1 MAASFPTSLAA
12 IQRVSATDLRN
23 APGKEGDVLHNKLC
37 DEVEA
42 LQAKVGVD
50 GSAVPTTIDARLT
63 DCVAA
68 IPAAIQDHVAES
80 DPHPAYMLSANHAA
94 EHAALAAKPT
104 DRVIAHRGGGAL
116 VNAEYTMSAYQ
127 YSIAAGIKN
136 IEFDVHVNAA
146 GMALLMHD
154 PTVDRTT
161 TATGNVADLTNDA
174 YAALVCDTD
183 VVLGAPN
190 YRRESPPFFID
201 ALRHVLSYPD
211 TVAWI
216 EAKNAGADIAILD
229 ALHSL
234 NVDRKRVVI
243 ASSSSTYLTKA
254 IAQGFKT
261 SYQAVISGS
270 PDWQTLAAS
279 GYTYI
284 AGSYTDWTSQKVADC
299 HTAGMGAVAYTPN
312 RRHEYQQLIGYGID
326 FVYSDDPMWC
336 CSAVTPIK
344 NSLFASGRWTN
355 GMLSYASRGGFG
367 ATLGEWGYSTT
378 SAAYQC
384 CLQGWACPI
393 KNNENCQ
400 EFTITLQFKFT
411 DVSDVTRWFS
421 LFVCANTDKVYTNGS
436 TADPNGYH
444 LLIKKN
450 GNLDIWRKSDGV
462 SPVLV
467 YSLTGGAEFVTDT
480 YYGLTITVTA
490 TQISL
495 AIPSL
500 SRINT
505 VTDANHRG
513 GYFSIGRT
521 GAAVMIKDV
530 VIS

>member
-1 MAASFPTSLAA
+1 MAKTCTIIKAGRADTYGRPLLVGQTY
-12 IQRVSATDLRN
+12 TGPD
-23 APGKEGDVLHNKLC
+23 
-37 DEVEA
+37 DEVFSLWQSGFA
-42 LQAKVGVD
+42 SVD
-50 GSAVPTTIDARLT
+50 GAPEAFL
-63 DCVAA
+63 
-68 IPAAIQDHVAES
+68 PAT
-80 DPHPAYMLSANHAA
+80 ANHAA

-201 ALRHVLSYPD
+201 ALRYVLSFPD

-234 NVDRKRVVI
+234 NVDRERVVI
-243 ASSSSTYLTKA
+243 ASGSSTYLLKA

-261 SYQAVISGS
+261 SYQAEISGS
-270 PDWQTLAAS
+270 PNWQTLAAN

-284 AGSYTDWTSQKVADC
+284 AGSYIDWTQQKVIDC
-299 HTAGMGAVAYTPN
+299 KAAGMGAIAFTPN
-312 RRHEYQQLIGYGID
+312 RRYEYQQLIGYGID
-326 FVYSDDPMWC
+326 YIYSDDPLW
-336 CSAVTPIK
+336 AAGVGTPIE
-344 NSLFASGRWTN
+344 NSLFASGRWAN
-355 GMLSYASRGGFG
+355 GMLPYISRGVFG
-367 ATLGEWGYSTT
+367 ANLGEWGYSST
-378 SAAYQC
+378 AAGYQS

-393 KNNENCQ
+393 NNDSNANS
-400 EFTITLQFKFT
+400 FTITFQLKFT
-411 DVSDVTRWFS
+411 AVAETTRWFAM
-421 LFVCANTDKVYTNGS
+421 FVCANTDQTYTDGLV
-436 TADPNGYH
+436 ADPSGYH
-444 LLIKKN
+444 LLIRKN
-450 GNLDIWRKSDGV
+450 GNLDIWRKSPGV
-462 SPVLV
+462 SAALL

-480 YYGLTITVTA
+480 YYGVTVTVTP
-490 TQISL
+490 TQVVL

-500 SRINT
+500 SRTNT
-505 VTDANHRG
+505 VNDANHRG
-513 GYFSIGRT
+513 GYFSIGRN